1 MPSTEL
7 TELGKGSSPVRRFC
21 RDSITLSSRPH
32 PAREENISKP
42 KQTSRDLARM
52 KTISGD
58 DEASDTSV
66 NRLSLPISLRS
77 RENFDNS
84 TSSSGPSSR
93 KKRPRPQRR
102 KAGKTRLF
110 PPILFTLRFPPS
122 NDDSNSV
129 FPLRCGISRLFSGFI
144 CLQRRY
150 E

>member
-66 NRLSLPISLRS
+66 NRLSLRS

-110 PPILFTLRFPPS
+110 PPILFTLRFSPS